1 MKIKDNDI
9 IFLCILLV
17 FGNITNNIKDYKIH
31 PLHNYKNNNIDKQKY
46 TKITKYLYTSIYDN
60 KQIYITLKI
69 PLCNYTYYN
78 MTDIMIY
85 KSTFIF
91 VLNYI
96 FYYVNNDYIN
106 CFYINNYILFIIDND
121 YATEL
126 IKKLQILNLDN
137 FNTNVNSN
145 SNANTMN
152 YKLGTYLYFNTY
164 ELTWMKYIGVKQQII
179 FILYLCLFS
188 RYNNNCNIYYFLNSQ
203 CNILKYLEMYIS
215 TNSFFK
221 NTDNYKIL
229 TKIKIIKNINKKYH
243 ALNFKYLRTIYN
255 MSVCDTYLNY
265 KAICKNNVIT
275 NYLLLHYYYTL
286 FKLNLDKHI
295 KKYKCIINNN
305 QLLECNKYDNIGY
318 NSYND
323 YIPNNTFN

>member
-31 PLHNYKNNNIDKQKY
+31 PLCNYKNNNIDKQKY
-46 TKITKYLYTSIYDN
+46 TKITKYLYTSLYDN

-78 MTDIMIY
+78 MNDLNIY

-91 VLNYI
+91 ILNYI

-106 CFYINNYILFIIDND
+106 CFYMNDYILFIIDNN
-121 YATEL
+121 YTTEF
-126 IKKLQILNLDN
+126 IKKLQILNLYDFN
-137 FNTNVNSN
+137 SNINSNTNTINSKI
-145 SNANTMN
+145 
-152 YKLGTYLYFNTY
+152 YTYTYFNTY
-164 ELTWMKYIGVKQQII
+164 DLPWMKYIGKKQQTIL
-179 FILYLCLFS
+179 ILYLCLFS
-188 RYNNNCNIYYFLNSQ
+188 RYNNNCNSVFFLNSQ
-203 CNILKYLEMYIS
+203 CTILKYLEMYIS
-215 TNSFFK
+215 NNPSFK
-221 NTDNYKIL
+221 NSVN

-243 ALNFKYLRTIYN
+243 ALNFKYFNTIYN
-255 MSVCDTYLNY
+255 ISDCDTYLNY

-275 NYLLLHYYYTL
+275 NYLLLYNYYTL
-286 FKLNLDKHI
+286 FKFNLDKHK

-305 QLLECNKYDNIGY
+305 QLLECNTYDKIGY
-318 NSYND
+318 DIFNEN
-323 YIPNNTFN
+323 IPNNTFK